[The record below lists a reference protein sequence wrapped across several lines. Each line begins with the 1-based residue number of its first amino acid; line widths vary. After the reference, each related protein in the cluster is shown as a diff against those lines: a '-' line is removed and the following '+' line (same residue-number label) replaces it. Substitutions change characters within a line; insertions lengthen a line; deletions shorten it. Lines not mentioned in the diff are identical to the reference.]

1 MPVERQKSIKTGTII
16 NLMTQKNFKETWLPL
31 HHCAR
36 HKDGTCMY
44 QISTLGNIRKRN
56 AAGYKPIK
64 ARPNAEGYYTVRIK
78 NALFMPQTF
87 YLHRLVA
94 VCFIPNPFG
103 YDTVDHIDGDKSNN
117 SIHDLRWVSRSTNIS
132 LGHASGAI
140 PKNSFKP
147 HPVKATK
154 GNKEYT
160 FRTASQCA
168 MFIGCSTHAVIAG
181 VKNHYKPGGWQITS
195 LLPPK
200 EINGNLFNESDF

>member
-1 MPVERQKSIKTGTII
+1 
-16 NLMTQKNFKETWLPL
+16 MTQKNELKEHWLDL

-44 QISTLGNIRKRN
+44 QISTLGNIRKRT

-78 NALFMPQTF
+78 NAVFMPQTF

-117 SIHDLRWVSRSTNIS
+117 RIDNLRWVSRGTNIS
-132 LGHASGAI
+132 LGHAEGKI
-140 PKNSFKP
+140 KQQYPK
-147 HPVKATK
+147 HPVKLE
-154 GNKEYT
+154 KENRSMVFET
-160 FRTASQCA
+160 MSKAA
-168 MFIGCSTHAVIAG
+168 MFLGCSIHAIQAA
-181 VKNHYKPGGWQITS
+181 KNGHYRPKGWTVTS
-195 LLPPK
+195 LVPK
-200 EINGNLFNESDF
+200 GINGNLFNESDFE